1 MNFNEEALEKMII
14 ESLSQQG
21 YDYQAGEEIERDYHD
36 VLLLPH
42 LRGALSRLNPEL
54 QEGTIAE
61 AVRKVKNLDQNNLV
75 RNNKEFSHM
84 LHEGVKV
91 AEQTDRGTEYKTV
104 RLIDYDNI
112 DNNEFL
118 VVNQFTIIEH
128 SEKRPDVII
137 FVNGMPLVVIE
148 LKSAIRDEEDATPEA
163 AYNQLNNYKKI
174 HIPSLFYYN
183 QILIASDGVTAR
195 AGTITCKWERFSDW
209 KKAGID
215 DAPENLN
222 TLEPM
227 IRGLLKRETLL
238 DLIGNFI
245 LYQEDAKILPAY
257 HQYYGVKKAIE
268 RTLATVDGR
277 IGIFWHTQG
286 SGKSFSMV
294 FYTGNMIK
302 LLNNP
307 TIVVVT
313 DRNDLDDQLYETFA
327 KCSDYLRQ
335 KPEHV
340 ESRRDLID
348 RLENKQVG
356 GIIFTTLQKF
366 EEETGLLSDRDDI
379 IVIAD
384 EAHRSH
390 YGIDATMKLDIERQ
404 IAIEKY
410 GTAKYLHDAL
420 PNAKYVG
427 FTGTPIENKD
437 HSTENVFGKIIDIY
451 DMTQAIDD
459 GATVPITYE
468 ARMAKVG
475 LNDKILQEIDKYYD
489 TIEAEGLADEEKIY
503 RSKQMM
509 TRISQVIEDPDRL
522 EMIVKDILNHYESRK
537 DLVANKAMIVAYSR
551 NSGYTMYKKILELRP
566 DLKNKVYMVM
576 TPSNKDSEEMALA
589 IGSKNDKR
597 ERERL
602 FKDPNSDFKIV
613 IVVDMWLT
621 GFDVPCLGTMYVD
634 KPMKAHNLMQ
644 AIARTN
650 RVYKDKTGGLIVD
663 YIGLKKWLMEALS
676 TYTRRDHD
684 KIVDTD
690 DIIKVLRNKI
700 ELVRNLLH
708 GFDYSNYEN
717 LDNLGKYQM
726 LNKAANFILKE
737 EDKKNRFMRHSRDVK
752 NLYSI
757 STGSL
762 TYEDRWES
770 LFIISV
776 RSFINKLT
784 LVDGKLDVSDINRD
798 VAQMLQQAIQ
808 DDELIQVG
816 KIKHGRA
823 LSMLSNQMLQRLA
836 AMENKN
842 IAAEILRKALKQ
854 YIEEIAKTNYVKA
867 QKFSERFKK
876 IVDLY
881 NNRTMVTDIEKIIE
895 DMIAL
900 KKEVDEDISRT
911 NSYNLS
917 PEEIA
922 FFDALGDDPEVKEL
936 MKDETLVQIAKELVD
951 TVNNNLTVD
960 CFIKRSSQAHMR
972 MEIKRL
978 LIKYNYPPNKS
989 EKAVATVIKQAELKY
1004 NENNKPMGE

>member
-1 MNFNEEALEKMII
+1 MIFNEEALEQMII
-14 ESLSQQG
+14 ETLQSQG
-21 YDYQAGEEIERDYHD
+21 YDYQPGEEIKRDYHD
-36 VLLLPH
+36 VFLLSRLEN
-42 LRGALSRLNPEL
+42 ALSRLNPSL
-54 QEGTIAE
+54 QENTIAE
-61 AVRKVKNLDQNNLV
+61 AIRKIKNLDQNNLI
-75 RNNKEFSHM
+75 RNNQDFSRM

-91 AEQTDRGTEYKTV
+91 PEYTDHGVEHKTV
-104 RLIDYDNI
+104 KLIDYDNI

-118 VVNQFTIIEH
+118 VVNQYTIIEH
-128 SEKRPDVII
+128 SEKRPDIII
-137 FVNGMPLVVIE
+137 FINGMPLVVIE
-148 LKSAIRDEEDATPEA
+148 LKSATRDEEDTTPEA

-209 KKAGID
+209 KKVGIND
-215 DAPENLN
+215 TPENLN

-227 IRGLLKRETLL
+227 IHGLLKRETLL

-257 HQYYGVKKAIE
+257 HQYYGVKKAVE
-268 RTLATVDGR
+268 RTLVTSDGR
-277 IGIFWHTQG
+277 IGVFWHTQG

-294 FYTGNMIK
+294 FYAGNMIK
-302 LLNNP
+302 LLKNP

-340 ESRRDLID
+340 ESRKDLID

-390 YGIDATMKLDIERQ
+390 YGIDVTTKLDMERM
-404 IAIEKY
+404 IAVEKY

-437 HSTENVFGKIIDIY
+437 HSTSNIFGNIIDVY

-475 LNDKILQEIDKYYD
+475 LNDKILREIDAYYD
-489 TIEAEGLADEEKIY
+489 TIENEGLADEEKIT

-522 EMIVKDILNHYESRK
+522 EMIVKDILNHYEGRK

-551 NSGYTMYKKILELRP
+551 GSGYTMYKKILELRP
-566 DLKNKVYMVM
+566 DLKNEVYMVM
-576 TPSNKDSEEMALA
+576 TPSNKDTEEMALA

-602 FKDPNSDFKIV
+602 FKNPNSEFKIV

-621 GFDVPCLGTMYVD
+621 GFDVPCLGTMYID

-676 TYTRRDHD
+676 TYTKRDQG

-690 DIIKVLRNKI
+690 QVVKVLRDKI
-700 ELVRNLLH
+700 ELIRNLLH
-708 GFDYSNYEN
+708 GFDYSNYES
-717 LDNLGKYQM
+717 LDNFDKYQM
-726 LNKAANFILKE
+726 LNKVANFILKD
-737 EDKKNRFMRHSRDVK
+737 EDTKSKFMRHSRDVK
-752 NLYSI
+752 NLYAI
-757 STGSL
+757 STGSIS
-762 TYEDRWES
+762 YDDKWES
-770 LFIISV
+770 MFIISV

-784 LVDGKLDVSDINRD
+784 LVDGKLDVAEINRD

-823 LSMLSNQMLQRLA
+823 LSMLNNQMLQRLA
-836 AMENKN
+836 TMENKN
-842 IAAEILRKALKQ
+842 IAAEILRKALNQ
-854 YIEEIAKTNYVKA
+854 YIGEIAKSNYVKS
-867 QKFSERFKK
+867 QKFSEKFRK
-876 IVDLY
+876 IVDAY

-900 KKEVDEDISRT
+900 KQDVDKELIRT
-911 NSYNLS
+911 NDFNLS
-917 PEEIA
+917 PEEVA
-922 FFDALGDDPEVKEL
+922 FFDALGDDPEVREL
-936 MKDETLVQIAKELVD
+936 MKDETLVQIAKELIE
-951 TVNNNLTVD
+951 TVNSNMTVD
-960 CFIKRSSQAHMR
+960 WDIKRSSQAHMR
-972 MEIKRL
+972 MQIKRL

-989 EKAVATVIKQAELKY
+989 AKAIETVVKQAELKCQ
-1004 NENNKPMGE
+1004 EKEE

>member
-1 MNFNEEALEKMII
+1 
-14 ESLSQQG
+14 
-21 YDYQAGEEIERDYHD
+21 
-36 VLLLPH
+36 
-42 LRGALSRLNPEL
+42 
-54 QEGTIAE
+54 
-61 AVRKVKNLDQNNLV
+61 
-75 RNNKEFSHM
+75 
-84 LHEGVKV
+84 
-91 AEQTDRGTEYKTV
+91 
-104 RLIDYDNI
+104 
-112 DNNEFL
+112 
-118 VVNQFTIIEH
+118 
-128 SEKRPDVII
+128 
-137 FVNGMPLVVIE
+137 
-148 LKSAIRDEEDATPEA
+148 
-163 AYNQLNNYKKI
+163 
-174 HIPSLFYYN
+174 
-183 QILIASDGVTAR
+183 
-195 AGTITCKWERFSDW
+195 
-209 KKAGID
+209 
-215 DAPENLN
+215 
-222 TLEPM
+222 
-227 IRGLLKRETLL
+227 
-238 DLIGNFI
+238 
-245 LYQEDAKILPAY
+245 
-257 HQYYGVKKAIE
+257 
-268 RTLATVDGR
+268 
-277 IGIFWHTQG
+277 
-286 SGKSFSMV
+286 
-294 FYTGNMIK
+294 
-302 LLNNP
+302 
-307 TIVVVT
+307 
-313 DRNDLDDQLYETFA
+313 
-327 KCSDYLRQ
+327 
-335 KPEHV
+335 
-340 ESRRDLID
+340 
-348 RLENKQVG
+348 
-356 GIIFTTLQKF
+356 
-366 EEETGLLSDRDDI
+366 
-379 IVIAD
+379 
-384 EAHRSH
+384 
-390 YGIDATMKLDIERQ
+390 
-404 IAIEKY
+404 
-410 GTAKYLHDAL
+410 
-420 PNAKYVG
+420 
-427 FTGTPIENKD
+427 
-437 HSTENVFGKIIDIY
+437 
-451 DMTQAIDD
+451 
-459 GATVPITYE
+459 
-468 ARMAKVG
+468 
-475 LNDKILQEIDKYYD
+475 
-489 TIEAEGLADEEKIY
+489 
-503 RSKQMM
+503 
-509 TRISQVIEDPDRL
+509 
-522 EMIVKDILNHYESRK
+522 
-537 DLVANKAMIVAYSR
+537 
-551 NSGYTMYKKILELRP
+551 
-566 DLKNKVYMVM
+566 MVM

-900 KKEVDEDISRT
+900 KKEVDEDISVDVSQVCTIGIR
-911 NSYNLS
+911 
-917 PEEIA
+917 
-922 FFDALGDDPEVKEL
+922 
-936 MKDETLVQIAKELVD
+936 DE
-951 TVNNNLTVD
+951 
-960 CFIKRSSQAHMR
+960 
-972 MEIKRL
+972 
-978 LIKYNYPPNKS
+978 
-989 EKAVATVIKQAELKY
+989 
-1004 NENNKPMGE
+1004 